1 MLNQANADSTA
12 ALCHSAVEQAGD
24 VQAGCL
30 TLIVAA
36 MACQHMLRGVMSEAK
51 VEDMINVLSVAG
63 ALLLDDECDGL
74 LHAANVAGSA

>member
-1 MLNQANADSTA
+1 
-12 ALCHSAVEQAGD
+12 
-24 VQAGCL
+24 
-30 TLIVAA
+30 
-36 MACQHMLRGVMSEAK
+36 MSEAK